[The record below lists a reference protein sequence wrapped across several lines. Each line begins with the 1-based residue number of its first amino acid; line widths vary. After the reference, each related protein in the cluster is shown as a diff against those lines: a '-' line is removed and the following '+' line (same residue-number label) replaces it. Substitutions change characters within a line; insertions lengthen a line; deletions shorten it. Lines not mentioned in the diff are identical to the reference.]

1 MKKIIFMPYVL
12 FLTLCVLPLSCATK
26 EAAEKPQSAPVR
38 QEQDAVPAKP
48 DAVSGATIDGI
59 SGATVSRAPAEGS
72 VMPPSAEVSDNS
84 VAAPVQPHAVPPI
97 SQDFVDNTAR
107 SVDIASVVSGSD
119 EAELVTT
126 DNTDASHPAVAA
138 RMEAA
143 VLVPAVRRNTLSDM
157 SSDMPAP
164 AAAAQDMAAAPVAD
178 STVLAVGVNDSD
190 AFGMSDA
197 ESAEPE
203 SDMDVSSTALGMD
216 SAELAPGTEMSTSS
230 AVSDITGSEPE
241 FTHGEHVYEQTLA
254 DIIREFEEQGGSH
267 SYEPP
272 RTFHE
277 QMRDLF
283 SPQVFSVALS
293 KEPET
298 EQKVKVSRMVAV
310 EEKQRLELTYPGH
323 GWVYVGEQTSQQG
336 LKYEQRKLQDNNSI
350 FMFTA
355 EKKGDYVLHF
365 SYFDVFTNDF
375 ITDAVAVS
383 VSAARSSAAKSMVQ
397 APEYKIETDD
407 AEKTEQ
413 TQSSRS
419 EQLMPAQQ
427 AEHQLGN
434 AGIGGTRQSMQAGN
448 VAADRTGNEGV
459 SNETAFSV
467 TAAESEAVQD
477 AALTPEQLLENAR
490 TAIAAADANAAL
502 QYLERFFTVSTEK
515 LDDGLFLRGRAYE
528 LNGSVRNI
536 RLALDA
542 YRTLTA
548 DFPQSKYWAEADS
561 RIRYITNFYVN
572 IQ

>member
-1 MKKIIFMPYVL
+1 
-12 FLTLCVLPLSCATK
+12 
-26 EAAEKPQSAPVR
+26 
-38 QEQDAVPAKP
+38 
-48 DAVSGATIDGI
+48 
-59 SGATVSRAPAEGS
+59 
-72 VMPPSAEVSDNS
+72 
-84 VAAPVQPHAVPPI
+84 
-97 SQDFVDNTAR
+97 
-107 SVDIASVVSGSD
+107 
-119 EAELVTT
+119 
-126 DNTDASHPAVAA
+126 
-138 RMEAA
+138 
-143 VLVPAVRRNTLSDM
+143 
-157 SSDMPAP
+157 
-164 AAAAQDMAAAPVAD
+164 
-178 STVLAVGVNDSD
+178 
-190 AFGMSDA
+190 
-197 ESAEPE
+197 
-203 SDMDVSSTALGMD
+203 
-216 SAELAPGTEMSTSS
+216 
-230 AVSDITGSEPE
+230 
-241 FTHGEHVYEQTLA
+241 
-254 DIIREFEEQGGSH
+254 
-267 SYEPP
+267 
-272 RTFHE
+272 
-277 QMRDLF
+277 
-283 SPQVFSVALS
+283 
-293 KEPET
+293 
-298 EQKVKVSRMVAV
+298 
-310 EEKQRLELTYPGH
+310 
-323 GWVYVGEQTSQQG
+323 
-336 LKYEQRKLQDNNSI
+336 
-350 FMFTA
+350 MFTA

-407 AEKTEQ
+407 TEKTEQ